1 MYYVLLQNN
10 CYVLLHYYAIIITWL
25 LHGHYI
31 NITSLLHS
39 LLLLHNY
46 YPLLHWMILH
56 IITKSLLRII
66 TILLHYNILMITS
79 WLHHYYK
86 WEIMNPLFS
95 VMQRVSLHYYVIITY
110 YYVIITPGSLIT
122 RYNLFQTFQSP
133 ELADVTEQRF
143 SLCLAAAS
151 RGCSWLGNSD
161 CQEIR

>member
-1 MYYVLLQNN
+1 
-10 CYVLLHYYAIIITWL
+10 
-25 LHGHYI
+25 
-31 NITSLLHS
+31 
-39 LLLLHNY
+39 
-46 YPLLHWMILH
+46 
-56 IITKSLLRII
+56 
-66 TILLHYNILMITS
+66 
-79 WLHHYYK
+79 
-86 WEIMNPLFS
+86 MNPLFS

-161 CQEIR
+161 CQEIRQQMLGPVTWQESEISLDTGQVAARNKRSSEWKCQIYRMWKVLVKTGVHRQTA